1 MLPDWSQN
9 LRNDYWNLRNLRAFD
24 SAGRCRLYRKIQAE
38 KKRLA
43 EELGVDQEEIRLVC
57 RMLSNLKNKNAEMR
71 WKSYAAQLK
80 LAL

>member
-1 MLPDWSQN
+1 MPPWSVT
-9 LRNDYWNLRNLRAFD
+9 LRNDYWILRNLRSFD

-57 RMLSNLKNKNAEMR
+57 RMLSNLNNRNAEMR
-71 WKSYAAQLK
+71 WKAYAAQLK